1 MRIALVRQRYVPQG
15 GAERALDAL
24 LRELGREGH
33 EVHVVAHRWDAA
45 MDRPVAVHRVPLP
58 PGPSFLRAWAFA
70 CLSARVVA
78 RSAFDVVHSFDRTL
92 VQDVY
97 RAGDGCHRE
106 WLVQRRR
113 WGLGRW
119 DGVNPLHGILL
130 SLEARIFGPG
140 GTRVLTVNSDRVG
153 DEIRRHY
160 GTAVERIR
168 LIRNGVDLARFHP
181 DRRREFRGGARARL
195 GLGPE
200 PVALLFAGSGFER
213 KGLRSLILGAAEY
226 ARRRGT
232 RPLEILVAGKGDPR
246 PYQRLARSV
255 GLGPAP
261 RFLGLWTR
269 LDELHAAADA
279 FVLPTLY
286 DPAANAT
293 LEAMASGLPVIT
305 TRMDGASE
313 IIEPGR
319 SGIVLEDPADRA
331 ALADALSAL
340 AEPTAR
346 EIMGREARRVA
357 EAYPLARIARETL
370 KVYEEVRGHP
380 RSRGTS

>member
-15 GAERALDAL
+15 GAERVLGAL

-45 MDRPVAVHRVPLP
+45 MDGPAAVHRVPLP

-70 CLSARVVA
+70 RLSARVVS
-78 RSAFDVVHSFDRTL
+78 RLAFDLVHSFDRTL
-92 VQDVY
+92 RQDVY

-113 WGLGRW
+113 CGLGRW
-119 DGVNPLHGILL
+119 DGVNPLHRVLL

-140 GTRVLTVNSDRVG
+140 GTPIIIVNSDRVG
-153 DEIRRHY
+153 GEVRRHY
-160 GTAVERIR
+160 GTAHERIR

-181 DRRREFRGGARARL
+181 DRRRDLRGEARARV

-200 PVALLFAGSGFER
+200 PLALLFAGSGFER
-213 KGLRSLILGAAEY
+213 KGLRHLIVGVAEY
-226 ARRRGT
+226 GRRPGT
-232 RPLEILVAGKGDPR
+232 RPVEILVAGKGDPR

-255 GLGPAP
+255 GLGAAP
-261 RFLGLWTR
+261 RFLGISTR
-269 LDELHAAADA
+269 LEELHAAADA

-293 LEAMASGLPVIT
+293 LEAMASGLPAIT

-319 SGIVLEDPADRA
+319 SGIVLEDPADGA
-331 ALADALSAL
+331 ALGDALSVL
-340 AEPTAR
+340 AEPATR
-346 EIMGREARRVA
+346 KIMGREARRVA
-357 EAYPLARIARETL
+357 EAYPVGRVARETL

-380 RSRGTS
+380 RPRGTS